1 MNEVVKKFFL
11 AGYEGMP
18 EMQLRIPSV
27 LEKSE
32 IT

>member
-1 MNEVVKKFFL
+1 MNEIVKKFL
-11 AGYEGMP
+11 AGDKSMP